1 MRFWASIAL
10 TLLSSPTFADD
21 CLRNQGPVLRILS
34 GSDGGDL
41 VKFSFE
47 SRRERFTKLDFGQFR
62 QRAGERILQG
72 KLIRRGI
79 LLLSR
84 LGRDIKEIDT
94 PRILPFEPSLTR

>member
-1 MRFWASIAL
+1 MRCNLWRHFHFPLMQIKDAR
-10 TLLSSPTFADD
+10 T
-21 CLRNQGPVLRILS
+21 
-34 GSDGGDL
+34 
-41 VKFSFE
+41 E
-47 SRRERFTKLDFGQFR
+47 LDFGQFR